1 MVLHVSELT
10 ALLKYTAKTIQLLSI
25 LNNIVSNIDNNIAKS
40 RTLFYGILILI
51 TITLNEYSYFTN
63 CNIIMHNIM

>member
-1 MVLHVSELT
+1 MALHVSELT

-51 TITLNEYSYFTN
+51 TITLNEYWYFTN